1 MAHSQLDSG
10 VQDVLIK
17 WNIPKQHCTF
27 VCHSGPQRS
36 HDELLLNLFVKMLR
50 YFCWQ
55 VFERQALQSDSPG
68 TQHRKNTFM
77 KRVGSLSISN
87 IIKYFLFNRNL
98 YTQTYRLAKDATWM
112 PNNALH
118 ATDAAIIKA
127 CIDIR
132 APLKQKSSHA
142 GLSPCD

>member
-1 MAHSQLDSG
+1 
-10 VQDVLIK
+10 
-17 WNIPKQHCTF
+17 
-27 VCHSGPQRS
+27 
-36 HDELLLNLFVKMLR
+36 
-50 YFCWQ
+50 
-55 VFERQALQSDSPG
+55 
-68 TQHRKNTFM
+68 M
-77 KRVGSLSISN
+77 KLVGSLSISN

-118 ATDAAIIKA
+118 ATDTAIIKA

-132 APLKQKSSHA
+132 APLKQQSSHA